1 MTDAVVRSV
10 KMSDEAEIL
19 TLVQAE
25 MAALAS
31 MDARFKLR
39 PDAMSRYATYLRE
52 RMREVDSALFVAER
66 DGRVVGL
73 GVASTRG
80 QATFF
85 EPART
90 GYISDL
96 LVEPSCRRRGIG
108 TMLLERM
115 TKWFRG
121 MGLEV
126 VRLHVASC
134 NESAREF
141 WRARGASDFLVESW
155 IVIGHSERAPASS
168 DGRAAAASPAASPA
182 DPGLAWS
189 DDLAGGL

>member
-1 MTDAVVRSV
+1 MTNAVVRSA

-19 TLVQAE
+19 ALVQAE
-25 MAALAS
+25 MSALET

-39 PDAMSRYATYLRE
+39 PDAMGRYATYLRE
-52 RMREVDSALFVAER
+52 RMREVDSALFIAEQ

-73 GVASTRG
+73 GIASTRG
-80 QATFF
+80 QSTFF

-96 LVEPSCRRRGIG
+96 LVEPSHRRRGIG
-108 TMLLERM
+108 TLLSDRM

-121 MGLEV
+121 LGLEV

-134 NESAREF
+134 NQNARDF

-155 IVIGHSERAPASS
+155 IVIAGAAPAGR
-168 DGRAAAASPAASPA
+168 DGRTDTAPAPA
-182 DPGLAWS
+182 PSPGLAWS
-189 DDLAGGL
+189 DDLAGGP